1 MKWYKNLKL
10 ASKILSAFWVVIIFM
25 GIVGFSGFYHINKV
39 ETNMDSLYNN
49 DLVGVDSIDK
59 IKANLIQT
67 RADILSILNP
77 INRSTLKQNEDDIST
92 LKATNDR
99 LIAKYKPTITTD
111 GDKEQFSEFEKLL
124 DDYRT
129 SRIELITQVAS
140 GNYDKANELFPAINT
155 AQTNM
160 FTILQQEV
168 KSNSAVAKSDYDSS
182 KISYDKA
189 IIQIVVTIIVGILF
203 SLILGLALS
212 SFLSKQIKKVL
223 IVAEAIGE
231 NDLSETVDIDTKDE
245 FGALATSLNKSIS
258 NLRTLIGEIMEGSS
272 EISAAS
278 EELSATTEEISSSME
293 LVNEAVKQVSL
304 GSQNLSSTT
313 EKVNATVENI
323 SVNVSTVAEKA
334 NAGSKVAEQIEG
346 KAMKI
351 KETAIN
357 SARSANDLYSKK
369 QTSILKAIERG
380 KVVSEVKIMTDE
392 IGDIA
397 NQTNLLALNAAIE
410 AARAGE
416 QGKGFAVVADEVRQ
430 LAEKSSTT
438 VGKIQE
444 VTVKI
449 ENSFKH
455 LSDNSQDVLGF
466 MDNDVTSDYNLFVNT
481 STQYGDDAA
490 QFNNLSSNIG
500 KSMNEVNEAMKEIK
514 NAIETVS
521 TTAEESSA
529 GSEEILASVTESTKA
544 IHDISLSAQTQA
556 ALAEKLTGMVQKF
569 HL

>member
-10 ASKILSAFWVVIIFM
+10 APKILSAFWVVIIFM
-25 GIVGFSGFYHINKV
+25 GIVGFSGFYNINKV
-39 ETNMDSLYNN
+39 ETNMGNLYNT

-59 IKANLIQT
+59 LKSNLIQT

-77 INRSTLKQNEDDIST
+77 INKSTLKQNEDDISS

-99 LIAKYKPTITTD
+99 LIAKYRPTITTD

-155 AQTNM
+155 IQTNM

-168 KSNSAVAKSDYDSS
+168 KSNSAVAKSDYGSS

-258 NLRTLIGEIMEGSS
+258 NLRTLIGKILEGSS
-272 EISAAS
+272 DISAAS

-304 GSQNLSSTT
+304 GAENLSATT
-313 EKVNATVENI
+313 EEVNSTAENI
-323 SVNVSTVAEKA
+323 SENVSKVVEKA
-334 NAGSKVAEQIEG
+334 NAGSKAAGQIEE
-346 KAMKI
+346 KAMTVKQ
-351 KETAIN
+351 TAIYSVN
-357 SARSANDLYSKK
+357 SANTLYSEK
-369 QTSILKAIERG
+369 QSSILKAIEG
-380 KVVSEVKIMTDE
+380 GMVVSEVRIMADE
-392 IGDIA
+392 IGEIA
-397 NQTNLLALNAAIE
+397 SQTNLLALNAAIE

-430 LAEKSSTT
+430 LAAKSSET
-438 VGKIQE
+438 VEKIHQ
-444 VTVKI
+444 VTLKI
-449 ENSFKH
+449 ENAFKS
-455 LSDNSQDVLGF
+455 LSENSKDILDFIDNQVK
-466 MDNDVTSDYNLFVNT
+466 SDYNLFVNT
-481 STQYGDDAA
+481 GTQYGEDAS
-490 QFNNLSSNIG
+490 QFNNLSSDIG
-500 KSMNEVNEAMKEIK
+500 KSMTEVNAAMKGIK

-529 GSEEILASVTESTKA
+529 SSEEILASVTESTKA
-544 IHDISLSAQTQA
+544 MHDISLSAQTQA
-556 ALAEKLTGMVQKF
+556 ALAEKLTGMVEKF
-569 HL
+569 RL